1 MTAQTIHN
9 ALLLTSSLNG
19 PEGQSS
25 RLARAYLDRLT
36 AQSPG
41 LRLSHRDL
49 AADPPP
55 HLDAETFAAFRIAPD
70 DRSAAQRARV
80 AWSDAAIAELKQADL
95 VVIAAPMYNFGVPS
109 VLKGWM
115 DHVARAGV
123 TFRYTETGPEGLLTG
138 RRAVVVSTRGG
149 RYAGTPADTHTPFIE
164 SFLGFIGLGPVE
176 FVHAE
181 GLAMGEDQ
189 ATAALEGAQRD
200 LQRLAA

>member
-1 MTAQTIHN
+1 MTH

-19 PEGQSS
+19 PQGQSS
-25 RLARAYLDRLT
+25 RLAHAYLDRLT

-41 LRLSHRDL
+41 LRLTHRDL
-49 AADPPP
+49 AVDPPP
-55 HLDAETFAAFRIAPD
+55 HLDAETFAAFGTPPD
-70 DRSAAQRARV
+70 ERSADQRERV
-80 AWSDAAIAELKQADL
+80 AWSDAAIAELREADL
-95 VVIAAPMYNFGVPS
+95 VVVAAPMYNFGVPS
-109 VLKGWM
+109 ALKAWM

-123 TFRYTETGPEGLLTG
+123 TFRYTENGPQGLLTG

-149 RYAGTPADTHTPFIE
+149 RYVGTPNDSQTPFIA

-189 ATAALEGAQRD
+189 AAAALESARRD
-200 LQRLAA
+200 LDRLAA